1 MCPSPTVQ
9 APLFCSSSSRL
20 SHTLL
25 TALLPSLLPPYLLD
39 PQPHFLQLLG
49 LYPLE
54 SCWARGF
61 NRVFWREHGPKG
73 SLLPP
78 TPPLPPPHT
87 PPRPV
92 RQLRGQ
98 LPHHIPTL

>member
-9 APLFCSSSSRL
+9 APLFCSPSSRL

-49 LYPLE
+49 SHPLE

-61 NRVFWREHGPKG
+61 NRVFWREHGLKG
-73 SLLPP
+73 RL
-78 TPPLPPPHT
+78 PLPP
-87 PPRPV
+87 RLA
-92 RQLRGQ
+92 QSGS
-98 LPHHIPTL
+98 